1 VQQTPISINDH
12 RSHDFFIM
20 AGGGQE
26 AAVGSPA
33 PKQKGKATI
42 DTLK

>member
-1 VQQTPISINDH
+1 
-12 RSHDFFIM
+12 M
-20 AGGGQE
+20 GGGAQAQE

-33 PKQKGKATI
+33 PKQKGRATL

>member
-1 VQQTPISINDH
+1 MTG
-12 RSHDFFIM
+12 
-20 AGGGQE
+20 AEKEKE

-42 DTLK
+42 DSLR